1 MLLGCVHSFGIL
13 LVVSMFVQGFVG
25 DVTASQACVGRVT
38 SMKAWMHV

>member
-1 MLLGCVHSFGIL
+1 MLLGCVHNFGIL
-13 LVVSMFVQGFVG
+13 LVVFIFVQWVVE